1 MVLDKNMIKQLVTVF
16 NYDSFNEQHNITI
29 DNVTYKLDF
38 NKEKDKLVL
47 TITKDENND
56 LKEFINSLDDDTFQT
71 ACEEVEPLTGRTLG
85 DWNENSTQ
93 EEILE
98 MFKAVVKV
106 SLRKQKEFLK
116 AKLDKITN
124 IYANILK
131 GEE

>member
-1 MVLDKNMIKQLVTVF
+1 MIIDKNMIEQLVTAF
-16 NYDSFNEQHNITI
+16 NYNSFNEQHEININ
-29 DNVTYKLDF
+29 NVTYNLDF
-38 NKEKDKLVL
+38 NKEEDKLVL
-47 TITKDENND
+47 TISKEDNND

-71 ACEEVEPLTGRTLG
+71 ACKEVEPLTGRTLG

-106 SLRKQKEFLK
+106 SLEKQKSYLK
-116 AKLDKITN
+116 AKLDKITDT
-124 IYANILK
+124 YANILK